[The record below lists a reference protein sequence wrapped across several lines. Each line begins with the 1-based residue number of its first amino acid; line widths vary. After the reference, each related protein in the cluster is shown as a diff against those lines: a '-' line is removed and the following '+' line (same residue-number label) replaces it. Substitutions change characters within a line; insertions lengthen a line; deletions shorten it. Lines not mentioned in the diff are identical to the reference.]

1 MLYLLSFSA
10 APGNVKAFYVMST
23 ISQDAELGKN
33 LKRILKT
40 ECRLILHHYAL
51 LKILTSPAKA

>member
-10 APGNVKAFYVMST
+10 APENVKVFYVMSAV
-23 ISQDAELGKN
+23 SQDAELGKN

-40 ECRLILHHYAL
+40 ECRLILHH
-51 LKILTSPAKA
+51 

>member
-10 APGNVKAFYVMST
+10 APGNVKAFYVMSA

-40 ECRLILHHYAL
+40 ECRLILQH
-51 LKILTSPAKA
+51 